1 MKPET
6 PLPRPVTVLLADDH
20 AVVRDG
26 LRALLE
32 AHADLLVV
40 GDASDGRSAVRQTE
54 ALRPNVVVMD
64 VGMPELNGIDATE
77 QIRQASPATEVVI
90 LSVHSDSEHVF
101 RALRAG
107 ARGYVLKEAA
117 GQEVVQAIR
126 DVHAGRRYL
135 SMRIADTVAADFVRL
150 RQEAPSRG
158 PLDSLSAREREVL
171 QLVAEGKS
179 SAEIAARLSLSV
191 KTVETYRSRL
201 MLKLD
206 IHDIPGLVKF
216 AILHGL
222 TPG

>member
-6 PLPRPVTVLLADDH
+6 PHPRVTVLLADDH

-32 AHADLLVV
+32 AQADLRVV
-40 GDASDGRSAVRQTE
+40 GDAGDGRSAVRQAN
-54 ALRPNVVVMD
+54 ALRPDVVVID
-64 VGMPELNGIDATE
+64 IAMPELNGIDATE
-77 QIRQASPATEVVI
+77 QIRQSLPATEVVI
-90 LSVHSDSEHVF
+90 LSVHTDSEHVF
-101 RALRAG
+101 RALKAG
-107 ARGYVLKEAA
+107 AKGYVMKEAA
-117 GQEVVQAIR
+117 GREVVQAIR
-126 DVHAGRRYL
+126 DVNAGRRYL
-135 SMRIADTVAADFVRL
+135 SPRIADTVTADFVRL
-150 RQEAPSRG
+150 RQEAPDRG

-179 SAEIAARLSLSV
+179 SAEIATRLSLSV

-206 IHDIPGLVKF
+206 IHDVAGLVKF

-222 TPG
+222 TPN